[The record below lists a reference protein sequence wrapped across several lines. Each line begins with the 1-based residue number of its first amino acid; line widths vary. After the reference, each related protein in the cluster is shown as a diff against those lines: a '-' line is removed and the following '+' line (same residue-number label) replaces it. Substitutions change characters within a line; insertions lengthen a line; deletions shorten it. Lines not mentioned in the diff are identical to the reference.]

1 MGLILLVTP
10 TIATVGVTNKC
21 EARVVLEA
29 RTEKPENGWST
40 RVEPCDGETVP
51 VAAAAS
57 DAMLNDEAGR
67 AAHGLKRGVRNAA
80 R

>member
-1 MGLILLVTP
+1 M
-10 TIATVGVTNKC
+10 
-21 EARVVLEA
+21 LEA
-29 RTEKPENGWST
+29 RTEKPENGWPT

>member
-1 MGLILLVTP
+1 M
-10 TIATVGVTNKC
+10 
-21 EARVVLEA
+21 VLEA
-29 RTEKPENGWST
+29 RAEKPENGWSK

-67 AAHGLKRGVRNAA
+67 AAHGLKRGVSGRNAA
-80 R
+80 RRPKP

>member
-1 MGLILLVTP
+1 VLD
-10 TIATVGVTNKC
+10 
-21 EARVVLEA
+21 ARA
-29 RTEKPENGWST
+29 GKPENGWST

-51 VAAAAS
+51 VAAAAAS

-67 AAHGLKRGVRNAA
+67 AAHGLKRGVSGRNAA